1 MYTFKTT
8 SKKAF
13 LTLLISL
20 FGLSSFAQD
29 EINDLFKAN
38 AGDATKLI
46 QAYMNPFFKGFGYG
60 LNSGWNTT
68 GAAKKFGRFEIRV
81 GLTGSFIP
89 EQDKTFDVT
98 QIGLSNAIRPADPNK
113 VMSPTIGGDEV
124 MGPTMK
130 IYSNNV
136 AVGEFTLPK
145 GAKLPFVPAPQVQ
158 ASVGLLRGID
168 VTLRYVPEMDLGSKS
183 GSVNMLGGGIKVNL
197 LRLFAGKMTDKIA
210 PFDLAASVGYT
221 SLEYRLPLNVQKPGS
236 NYTNQNLYAKFTGMN
251 YEAIISKKILFLT
264 PFFSLAYQKAEN
276 NVELR
281 GVYPFQIANGVYTD
295 LTNPVQINGSYKT
308 GLRANLGLQMNITF
322 LRVFASYSTGDYKA
336 FNAGL
341 GIGIGK

>member
-8 SKKAF
+8 SKKAL
-13 LTLLISL
+13 LTLFISL

-29 EINDLFKAN
+29 EINELFKAN
-38 AGDATKLI
+38 ASDATKLI

-81 GLTGSFIP
+81 GLSGSFIP
-89 EQDKTFDVT
+89 DQDKTFDVT

-113 VMSPTIGGDEV
+113 VLSPTIGGEEV
-124 MGPTMK
+124 EGPMMS
-130 IYSNNV
+130 IYDSNNIK
-136 AVGEFTLPK
+136 AFDFSLPK
-145 GAKLPFVPAPQVQ
+145 GTNLSFVPAPQVQ

-168 VTLRYVPEMDLGSKS
+168 VTLRYIPEINLGNKS

-210 PFDLAASVGYT
+210 PFDLAASIGYT
-221 SLEYRLPLNVQKPGS
+221 SLEYTLPLNVQKTGS

-251 YEAIISKKILFLT
+251 YEAIISKKILFLP

-281 GVYPFQIANGVYTD
+281 GVYPFKSPLGYEDI
-295 LTNPVQINGSYKT
+295 TNPIQFSGTYKT
-308 GLRANLGLQMNITF
+308 GLRANLGLQLNITF
-322 LRVFASYSTGDYKA
+322 LRVFASYSTGEYKA
-336 FNAGL
+336 VNAGL

>member
-13 LTLLISL
+13 LTLFISL
-20 FGLSSFAQD
+20 FSLSSFAQD
-29 EINDLFKAN
+29 EINELFKAN
-38 AGDATKLI
+38 KSDATKLI
-46 QAYMNPFFKGFGYG
+46 QAYMNPFLKGFSYG

-81 GLTGSFIP
+81 GLAGTIIP
-89 EQDKTFDVT
+89 ERDKTFDVT
-98 QIGLSNAIRPADPNK
+98 KIGLSSSIRPADPTK
-113 VMSPTIGGDEV
+113 VLSPSIGGEEV
-124 MGPTMK
+124 KGPLMN
-130 IYSNNV
+130 IYDSNNTK
-136 AVGEFTLPK
+136 AFDFDLPK
-145 GAKLPFVPAPQVQ
+145 GANLSLVPAPQVQ

-168 VTLRYVPEMDLGSKS
+168 VTLRYVPEIDLGSKS

-210 PFDLAASVGYT
+210 PFDLAASIGYT
-221 SLEYRLPLNVQKPGS
+221 SLEYNLPLNVQTPGS

-264 PFFSLAYQKAEN
+264 PFFSLAFQKTEHDVKIN
-276 NVELR
+276 
-281 GVYPFQIANGVYTD
+281 GVYPFQTPLGYQDI
-295 LTNPVQINGSYKT
+295 TNPVEFNGSYKT